1 MGRPQPP
8 EPGAEGLATS
18 YQWRPSCLA
27 AQTARRVCAGPG
39 VTATRNREMDKKG
52 TMCQNG
58 TMPVDPLYYRLGGG
72 DLDHLFEEAYGKWI
86 VVPLAKLDIPAGVLQ
101 WHATRINLR
110 DRLLSAAQRRCYSLR
125 VQFDMAGDD
134 CLGLMI
140 KTAHSKYRPQP
151 PRHLT
156 G

>member
-1 MGRPQPP
+1 
-8 EPGAEGLATS
+8 
-18 YQWRPSCLA
+18 
-27 AQTARRVCAGPG
+27 
-39 VTATRNREMDKKG
+39 
-52 TMCQNG
+52 
-58 TMPVDPLYYRLGGG
+58 MPVDPLYFRLGGG
-72 DLDHLFEEAYGKWI
+72 DLDRLFEQAYGKWI
-86 VVPLAKLDIPAGVLQ
+86 TVPLAELEIPAGVLANR
-101 WHATRINLR
+101 HSRINLR
-110 DRLLSAAQRRCYSLR
+110 DRLLSAAQRRFYSLR